1 MTENILLNKIQIR
14 LNSSKNESDLAYFYD
29 LMNYGEFITKIMT
42 LFMVSTINDDKERT
56 KYRFEHFLVRANS
69 IGDFSRTLDEIL
81 TGPSSQIL
89 SSSIRDFEYKELT
102 RRTSEGEWQYDSQ
115 KHLVNCFDIFGIE
128 YNKLNTKSPLRNW
141 FQNFSYLRNKTKGH
155 GSPKIESC
163 SKACIELEKSIYL
176 IINNFTLFKRNWCY
190 LYRNLSGKYRIS
202 DICNKNHSFDYLK
215 KEDFH
220 TLENGIYVFLDK
232 PRQIKLLY
240 SDSELTDFWIT
251 NGNLKKDKFEA
262 LSYISDE
269 RNYCDATMY
278 FEPISQLP
286 ISHTEGTIE
295 LEVIGNCFT
304 NLPKAPDFY
313 VNRQNLEDELRK
325 VLLSDDRFPI
335 ITLLGK
341 GGVGKTSL
349 AINLIEKIAEINDR
363 FEIILWFSARDID
376 LLLDGPKQVQTK
388 VLNIN
393 DIAKDYCE
401 LLYPND
407 KSLNKLEKFSNDLT
421 SNPMGRTL
429 YVFDNFETLTNPIE
443 VFEWINTYIR
453 NPNKILITSRLSR
466 NFKADYPI
474 EVQGMNEDECKEL
487 ITITSQKLDIQNILN
502 TNYIEELI
510 SESDG
515 HPYIIKI
522 LLGEVAKNGKIS
534 SIKRIVAEQ
543 ERILEALFKRTFNNL
558 SPSAKRVFL
567 TLCSWNSMIPK
578 IALEAVLWR
587 PENEKIEVQRA
598 IEELKQSS
606 FINVINDDTN
616 DEIISLPLA
625 AAIFGKGE
633 LEVYPEKIKIYADR
647 KLLFEFGA
655 TSHSNLS
662 NGLIQNIERKFKS
675 ISNRIKTIAEFE
687 KELPTLEYIASKF
700 PKTYKYIIEIF
711 EEYNETDKVKYYIR
725 EYLKNNLLDSEKI
738 ELWKKLAAVCK
749 YTDDWEGES
758 HALIELVQLPNIPFD
773 IISDTANKINY
784 HIFNNIDAKLDLYKN
799 EILEKIIEVMLKR
812 ITREGGNATD
822 YSRLGWLL
830 LNINNRDKAEEIA
843 EIGLKIDN
851 NNDYC
856 HKLLLK
862 IRN

>member
-1 MTENILLNKIQIR
+1 MNENILLNKIATR
-14 LNSSKNESDLAYFYD
+14 LYSSKDESDLAYFYD
-29 LMNYGEFITKIMT
+29 LMNYGEFITKIIT
-42 LFMVSTINDDKERT
+42 LFMTASINDDKERT
-56 KYRFEHFLVRANS
+56 RYRFEHQLVRANS
-69 IGDFSRTLDEIL
+69 IGDFSRTIDEIV
-81 TGPSSQIL
+81 TGPSAQIL

-102 RRTSEGEWQYDSQ
+102 KRSSEGDWQYESQ
-115 KHLVNCFDIFGIE
+115 KLLLKCFGFFGIE
-128 YNKLNTKSPLRNW
+128 SNTLNTKSPLRNW
-141 FQNFSYLRNKTKGH
+141 FQNFSHLRNKTKGH
-155 GSPKIESC
+155 GSPKIEAC
-163 SKACIELEKSIYL
+163 SKACIELEESINL

-190 LYRNLSGKYRIS
+190 IHRNLSGKYRIS
-202 DICNKNHSFDYLK
+202 NICNKSLAFDYLK
-215 KEDFH
+215 KEDSH
-220 TLENGIYVFLDK
+220 NLENGIYIFLDT
-232 PRQIKLLY
+232 PRQIKLFH
-240 SDSELTDFWIT
+240 SNPELTDFWIT
-251 NGNLKKDKFEA
+251 NGNLKKDKYEL

-269 RNYCDATMY
+269 RIYCNANMY

-286 ISHTEGTIE
+286 ISHTEGANE
-295 LEVIGNCFT
+295 LEVIGDCFT

-313 VNRQNLEDELRK
+313 VKRQNLEDELEK
-325 VLLSDDRFPI
+325 VLLNNDRFPI

-349 AINLIEKIAEINDR
+349 AINLIEKIAKCNNR

-376 LLLDGPKQVQTK
+376 LLLDGPKQVKTK

-393 DIAKDYCE
+393 DVAKDYCE
-401 LLYPND
+401 LMYPNEKISD
-407 KSLNKLEKFSNDLT
+407 QLDKFSNDLT
-421 SNPMGRTL
+421 LNPNGKTL

-474 EVQGMNEDECKEL
+474 EVQGMNEEECKEL
-487 ITITSQKLDIQNILN
+487 IGITSQKLNIQDIL
-502 TNYIEELI
+502 TSSFIEELI

-606 FINVINDDTN
+606 FIDVINDDTN

-625 AAIFGKGE
+625 ATIYGKGE

-647 KLLFEFGA
+647 KLLIEFGT

-675 ISNRIKTIAEFE
+675 ISSRITSIDEFE

-700 PKTYKYIIEIF
+700 PKTFKYIIEIF
-711 EEYNETDKVKYYIR
+711 EEYKEFDKVKYYIR
-725 EYLKNNLLDSEKI
+725 EYLKNNLLVSEKI

-749 YTDDWEGES
+749 LTDDWEGES
-758 HALIELVQLPNIPFD
+758 HSLVELVQLPYIPFE
-773 IISDTANKINY
+773 IISETANKINY
-784 HIFNNIDAKLDLYKN
+784 HIFNNIDAKLDFYKN
-799 EILEKIIEVMLKR
+799 EILEKVIEVMWKR
-812 ITREGGNATD
+812 IKQEGNATD

-830 LNINNRDKAEEIA
+830 LNNDKRDKAEEIA
-843 EIGLKIDN
+843 KKGLEIDRT
-851 NNDYC
+851 NDYC
-856 HKLLLK
+856 NKLLLR
-862 IRN
+862 IGN